1 MIEQEIVKA
10 GLLGTDKYM
19 PAAIPALDGI
29 QQRIAVE
36 QTGKEDQFLKLA
48 AVALLYREAGHMP
61 QGIEAV
67 SPVCP
72 DEQQPPASEKMA
84 ALLEQTLNN
93 KEEVLFRY
101 LVHHM
106 NRMNRVAPPELAP
119 RLLDKA
125 LAKRSTAEPLVRVCG
140 ITGQWLCSLNES
152 WKSLLWET
160 ITTEDVWGAGS
171 LESRKQYL
179 AALRRQDPQAALSLL
194 ETSIAEENAA
204 GRLALAEVLRDNLTL
219 HDEVFL
225 SSLLKDKSQ
234 KVKELALSLL
244 QIIPGSEINQKYLDH
259 VLKVLQVKEE
269 RHMLVRKRKVLIID
283 ETITAPEEL
292 FKTGIDKV
300 SDVKGSK
307 DSLYVLGQ
315 LIACIDPEALAQ
327 ALQSDAQELIT
338 LLLAHGEAAALQ
350 PYLAEAASRFHNAA
364 WAQALLDN
372 KENDIRLLDALPE
385 AARPGYYGQFLEDRH
400 LSALLGYILD
410 EQYTPVSADLAVQLL
425 QHLRRSPYQVQ
436 QPDYQRLALHLPETV
451 TAQLKQYADDPGED
465 YQVRYFKAQ
474 TMEMLRM
481 MDFKKMIQ

>member
-29 QQRIAVE
+29 QQRIAAE

-48 AVALLYREAGHMP
+48 AVALLYREAGHIP
-61 QGIEAV
+61 PEIATVTPV
-67 SPVCP
+67 SP
-72 DEQQPPASEKMA
+72 DEQQLQVGEKMA

-106 NRMNRVAPPELAP
+106 NRKQQVAPPELVP

-125 LAKRSTAEPLVRVCG
+125 LAKRSTAVPLVRICG
-140 ITGQWLCSLNES
+140 VTGQWLCSLNEA
-152 WKSLLWET
+152 WKGLLEETVITEGVWES
-160 ITTEDVWGAGS
+160 GS
-171 LESRKQYL
+171 LESRKQHL
-179 AALRRQDPQAALSLL
+179 VALRQQDPQAALSLL

-204 GRLALAEVLRDNLTL
+204 GRLALAEVLQDNLSL
-219 HDEVFL
+219 HDEPFL

-234 KVKELALSLL
+234 KVKELAMSLL
-244 QIIPGSEINQKYLDH
+244 QIIPGSEINRTYLDH
-259 VLKVLQVKEE
+259 VLKVLLVKEE
-269 RHMLVRKRKVLIID
+269 RHMLVRKRKVLVID
-283 ETITAPEEL
+283 ETVTAPEAL

-300 SDVKGSK
+300 SGVKGSK

-315 LIACIDPEALAQ
+315 LIACIDPAVLAQ
-327 ALQSDAQELIT
+327 ALQCEAQELIG
-338 LLLAHGEAAALQ
+338 LLLSHAEAAALQ
-350 PYLAEAASRFHNAA
+350 PYLAEAAIRFHNAA

-372 KENDIRLLDALPE
+372 KQNDIRLLDTLPE
-385 AARPGYYGQFLEDRH
+385 AVRPGYYGQFLEDRH
-400 LSALLGYILD
+400 LTALLGYILD
-410 EQYTPVSADLAVQLL
+410 EQYTPVASDLAAPLL
-425 QHLRRSPYQVQ
+425 QQLRRSPYQVQ
-436 QPDYQRLALHLPETV
+436 QPDYQRLALHLPEAV
-451 TAQLKQYADDPGED
+451 TAQLKQYLDDPGED

-474 TMEMLRM
+474 AMEMLRM